1 MRGSIAEDQGIKIN
15 GRAESTVRPGAGYK
29 LKPSEENG
37 RSAMAGRRG
46 NGQTWELRL
55 GKLQVAVWLGLALGS
70 IAGSYCV
77 GFFAGRYVGFETA
90 RESTAVEMAK
100 LPVTD
105 SLPDR
110 AAQNPSMIYEK
121 LNAPAVLRETEDLPR
136 VEKSL
141 SGGREASSDYKQP
154 KLLQDSGDVKDAA
167 KNGKIDR
174 KNSGDRE
181 QSQVVAA
188 ASAPEADELFDDSTG
203 AELIVGSEADL
214 EPKAVPQSVRM
225 LGSTSVDSS
234 NNEKA
239 ASALLEERIA
249 NARNEVTKSKNL
261 EPVAETNQTAQ
272 DKKGATTGSLIRK
285 VVPSG
290 FFAQVAAPKKL
301 NEAEGIARKLKQ
313 SGFPAVIESATVGG
327 QSFYRV
333 LVGPEENKVQAD
345 RLVSQLRGES
355 YVTGA
360 PFIRQVK

>member
-15 GRAESTVRPGAGYK
+15 GRAESSVRAGVGYK

-37 RSAMAGRRG
+37 RSAMVGRRG

-70 IAGSYCV
+70 IAGAYCV

-90 RESTAVEMAK
+90 RESTAVEVAK

-105 SLPDR
+105 SLPEGR
-110 AAQNPSMIYEK
+110 AQNPSTIYEK
-121 LNAPAVLRETEDLPR
+121 LNAPAVLRETEEEAAAYR
-136 VEKSL
+136 SHN
-141 SGGREASSDYKQP
+141 SSREAPGAHKQP
-154 KLLQDSGDVKDAA
+154 KLLQDSIERNDSVEEK
-167 KNGKIDR
+167 KIGV
-174 KNSGDRE
+174 KNSE
-181 QSQVVAA
+181 QPEPAQAGGASVA
-188 ASAPEADELFDDSTG
+188 EIEGLFDDSTG
-203 AELIVGSEADL
+203 SELIVGSEADL
-214 EPKAVPQSVRM
+214 APQKVPQSVRM
-225 LGSTSVDSS
+225 LGSSS
-234 NNEKA
+234 TDGANNDKS
-239 ASALLEERIA
+239 ASALLDERIA
-249 NARNEVTKSKNL
+249 NARTEATKSK
-261 EPVAETNQTAQ
+261 EMARDAEVKAPVQ
-272 DKKGATTGSLIRK
+272 DKKVTQSDSAVRK
-285 VVPSG
+285 SVPNG

-313 SGFPAVIESATVGG
+313 SGFPVVIESATVGG

-355 YVTGA
+355 YIAGA